1 MCQDSFKGS
10 ALLSPSRNVGLG
22 TSSAAGRVGS
32 ITSPFVIWLVCKR
45 MIISY
50 TQTSQQQL
58 SVSFN
63 AVKLSVVTYLIT
75 VTLSYHRL
83 VSLIGLVPDNRAILP
98 GSFPGWTNTRVLD
111 I

>member
-1 MCQDSFKGS
+1 M
-10 ALLSPSRNVGLG
+10 LSSSRNVGLG

-50 TQTSQQQL
+50 TRTSQQQL

-63 AVKLSVVTYLIT
+63 AVKLSLVTHLIT
-75 VTLSYHRL
+75 VTLSPI
-83 VSLIGLVPDNRAILP
+83 VSLIGLVAASERYALVLLP
-98 GSFPGWTNTRVLD
+98 VGPTLGS
-111 I
+111 

>member
-1 MCQDSFKGS
+1 MENHKYSPSQQDQNRQRPLRLERENMCQDSFKGS

-58 SVSFN
+58 VSIF
-63 AVKLSVVTYLIT
+63 
-75 VTLSYHRL
+75 
-83 VSLIGLVPDNRAILP
+83 
-98 GSFPGWTNTRVLD
+98 
-111 I
+111 

>member
-45 MIISY
+45 IIISY
-50 TQTSQQQL
+50 TQTSQQLL
-58 SVSFN
+58 SVSELYN
-63 AVKLSVVTYLIT
+63 NLTLWDVKGPLRTEKISGNDMC
-75 VTLSYHRL
+75 RL
-83 VSLIGLVPDNRAILP
+83 CLWVLGL
-98 GSFPGWTNTRVLD
+98 
-111 I
+111 

>member
-1 MCQDSFKGS
+1 MENHKYSLSQQDQNRQRPLRLERENMCQDSFKGS

-58 SVSFN
+58 VSIF
-63 AVKLSVVTYLIT
+63 
-75 VTLSYHRL
+75 
-83 VSLIGLVPDNRAILP
+83 
-98 GSFPGWTNTRVLD
+98 
-111 I
+111 

>member
-10 ALLSPSRNVGLG
+10 SLLSSSRNVGLG

-50 TQTSQQQL
+50 TQTSQQLL

-63 AVKLSVVTYLIT
+63 AVKLSLVTHLIT
-75 VTLSYHRL
+75 VTLSPT
-83 VSLIGLVPDNRAILP
+83 G
-98 GSFPGWTNTRVLD
+98 
-111 I
+111 